1 MKKTILV
8 ALSGGIDSSFAAYV
22 MLKAGY
28 NVIGVTLDL
37 YGKND
42 FINAEKAAKFLGI
55 KWYVADYKKE
65 FKHSVISYFIKTYVD
80 GKTPNPCAYCNK
92 YAKFPFLYNEMLKN
106 NAAFIVT
113 GHYARIT
120 SINGEKFIAVPKDKK
135 KDQTYYLALLNKD
148 LLQYI
153 EFPLSNYL
161 KEEIRVMARD
171 INLPTAEIKDSQ
183 EICFLQGKD
192 YREFLISMLKK
203 EKYRTGNFVLNGKVM
218 GEHRGIPFY
227 TIGQKKGL
235 GLKHHKALYVAHIDV
250 QNNNI
255 ILKEDEPSICR
266 GVSLY
271 DCNFFYES
279 TKVEDVSVMLR
290 YRMKKAKAKLERLPF
305 SKAHLLF
312 DKPEIS
318 GTPGQIAAIYKEDK
332 LIGGGFIGGI
342 F

>member
-1 MKKTILV
+1 
-8 ALSGGIDSSFAAYV
+8 

-183 EICFLQGKD
+183 EICF
-192 YREFLISMLKK
+192 
-203 EKYRTGNFVLNGKVM
+203 
-218 GEHRGIPFY
+218 
-227 TIGQKKGL
+227 
-235 GLKHHKALYVAHIDV
+235 
-250 QNNNI
+250 
-255 ILKEDEPSICR
+255 C
-266 GVSLY
+266 
-271 DCNFFYES
+271 
-279 TKVEDVSVMLR
+279 
-290 YRMKKAKAKLERLPF
+290 KAKTI
-305 SKAHLLF
+305 
-312 DKPEIS
+312 EIFN
-318 GTPGQIAAIYKEDK
+318 INVKKREV
-332 LIGGGFIGGI
+332 
-342 F
+342 